1 MTPRSLADYKRLA
14 ARRLPGFLFE
24 YLEAGS
30 YLEHTRQANRTDLAE
45 IALRQRVLRDV
56 SHVDTSA
63 NLLGADVSF
72 PVALSPVGM
81 AGMMARRGEVQ
92 AVRAAGGAGVPFTL
106 SSAACCP
113 VEEVGQAASGA
124 FWFQLYMLKDR
135 GYMAALLARAQ
146 AAGCT
151 ALLVTVDLPVLGVR
165 YRDFRSGISS
175 DPWPIRMARMAAQV
189 LPRPHWAWH
198 VGLHGKPHTLGNM
211 AAAVSPGAPLAEV
224 MGFMQGNLEN
234 SVDWSI
240 LDWLRQHWRGPIV
253 VKGVLDAE
261 DARRAAAHGADG
273 IVVSNHGGR
282 QLDGV
287 PSSARALPAIADAVG
302 GQMTLLADGGVRT
315 GLDVARMLALGADG
329 VMIGRGWAYPLAA
342 RGQAGVAHML
352 ALLKDELRVAM
363 ALTGATKIADL
374 SRQSLVNVP
383 NL

>member
-1 MTPRSLADYKRLA
+1 MSPRSLADYKRLA

-24 YLEAGS
+24 YIEAGS
-30 YLEHTRQANRTDLAE
+30 YLENTRQANRTDLAE
-45 IALRQRVLRDV
+45 IALRQRVLRNV
-56 SHVDTSA
+56 SQVDTSA
-63 NLLGADVSF
+63 SLLGADVSF

-165 YRDFRSGISS
+165 YRDYRSGISS
-175 DPWPIRMARMAAQV
+175 DPSPIRMARMAAQV

-211 AAAVSPGAPLAEV
+211 AAAVAPGAPLAEV
-224 MGFMQGNLEN
+224 MGFMQGNMEN
-234 SVDWSI
+234 AADWSI
-240 LDWLRQHWRGPIV
+240 LRWLRDRWTGPIV
-253 VKGVLDAE
+253 VKGILDPQ
-261 DARRAAAHGADG
+261 DALEAARSGADG

-287 PSSARALPAIADAVG
+287 PSTARALPAIVDALA
-302 GQMTLLADGGVRT
+302 GQKLTILVDGGVRT
-315 GLDVARMLALGADG
+315 GLDVARMLALGTHG

-342 RGQAGVAHML
+342 RGEAGVIHML
-352 ALLKDELRVAM
+352 QMLREELRIAM
-363 ALTGATKIADL
+363 ALTGATRIADL
-374 SRQSLVNVP
+374 DRSSLVTN
-383 NL
+383 

>member
-30 YLEHTRQANRTDLAE
+30 YLEHTRHANRADLAS

-56 SHVDTSA
+56 SQIDVSSR
-63 NLLGADVSF
+63 LLGADVTM
-72 PVALSPVGM
+72 PLALSPVGM

-92 AVRAAGGAGVPFTL
+92 AVRAAGAAGVPFTL
-106 SSAACCP
+106 STASCCP
-113 VEEVGQAASGA
+113 VEEVGAAAAETGGP

-135 GYMAALLARAQ
+135 GYMAQLLARAQ
-146 AAGCT
+146 AAGAT

-175 DPWPIRMARMAAQV
+175 DPWPIRMARMASQV

-198 VGLHGKPHTLGNM
+198 VGVRGKPHTMGNM
-211 AAAVSPGAPLAEV
+211 AASVAPGAPLAEV
-224 MGFMQGNLEN
+224 MGFMQANLEN
-234 SVDWSI
+234 SVDWAI

-253 VKGVLDAE
+253 VKGVLDPE
-261 DARRAAAHGADG
+261 DAREALHCGADG

-287 PSSARALPAIADAVG
+287 PSAARALPAIADAVG
-302 GQMTLLADGGVRT
+302 GQLTVLADGGVRT

-342 RGQAGVAHML
+342 RGQAGVTH
-352 ALLKDELRVAM
+352 ALSLLRDELRVAM
-363 ALTGATKIADL
+363 ALTGATRIADL
-374 SRQSLVNVP
+374 SYNSLVSF
-383 NL
+383 